1 MKGRSLVGCALVAL
15 AASGCGNAAE
25 KSAERMAEDAMRAS
39 GASDADVDI
48 SEKGMRL
55 ESEGDDGRTVI
66 QFSGEEEAPL
76 PEGFPEDVP
85 IPRGAQVMYS
95 TSSESDGMSVALSVE
110 DAPKEVFAFYVEG
123 LGDEG
128 WEIGQKVEM
137 DDFYMVGASKDGRE
151 VAVTVTGEGGETV
164 VSLVCPVAR

>member
-1 MKGRSLVGCALVAL
+1 MNGRSLVGCALVAL
-15 AASGCGNAAE
+15 VASGCGKAAE
-25 KSAERMAEDAMRAS
+25 RSAEQMAEDAMRAS
-39 GASDADVDI
+39 GANDADVDI

-55 ESEGDDGRTVI
+55 ESEGEDGRTVI

-110 DAPKEVFAFYVEG
+110 DAPKEVFAFYVER
-123 LGDEG
+123 LGEEG
-128 WEIGQKVEM
+128 WEIGQRVEM
-137 DDFYMVGASKDGRE
+137 AGFYMVSASKDGRE
-151 VAVTVTGEGGETV
+151 VSVTATGDDEEAMV
-164 VSLVCPVAR
+164 NLVCPSSR